1 MFASSNGGTNL
12 KILIRQSRGITI
24 LDLRGKSTFDNS
36 GSELLQYE
44 LRRLSE
50 SGVTQMLLNIEN
62 LTQVDSSCLG
72 VLTRAYV
79 LLRRKGGS
87 IKLLRP
93 RDRVKMVLNVFHLL
107 ETIPNFEDEAQAL
120 ASFRASSVA
129 RC

>member
-1 MFASSNGGTNL
+1 M
-12 KILIRQSRGITI
+12 
-24 LDLRGKSTFDNS
+24 
-36 GSELLQYE
+36 
-44 LRRLSE
+44 
-50 SGVTQMLLNIEN
+50 TQMLLNIEN